1 MISRW
6 EQGGT
11 EIPPVRGSGATGAG
25 LTSMTLRHP
34 ALSSVPTAV
43 ATRLLPP
50 RAGLASRMV
59 RNPVADQEIR
69 GHGGTTGQA
78 STPVCV
84 PASGPPGDVAGVT
97 GDSMTPR
104 YTVVRS
110 LDRPG
115 AGGSRPARLCAARC
129 VRVLS
134 LHAAA

>member
-25 LTSMTLRHP
+25 LTSTTLRHP
-34 ALSSVPTAV
+34 ALSSVPTAA

-69 GHGGTTGQA
+69 SHGGMTGQA

-84 PASGPPGDVAGVT
+84 PASGPRCDVAGVT

-104 YTVVRS
+104 HAVVRS

-115 AGGSRPARLCAARC
+115 AGGQQAG
-129 VRVLS
+129 
-134 LHAAA
+134 